1 MKAYA
6 WLAFHAE
13 PKTME
18 RDRMLAPLSPRSITR
33 LLRVSRYPQLQG
45 TGTHLLLGRRVTP
58 RDHAC
63 NTTLAK
69 SFVEK
74 TIVRFP
80 DAQFHV
86 LQRAGPFDVN
96 SHVNTVVTM
105 YGDAIIYLTG

>member
-1 MKAYA
+1 
-6 WLAFHAE
+6 
-13 PKTME
+13 ME
-18 RDRMLAPLSPRSITR
+18 RDRILAPLSPRSITR

-58 RDHAC
+58 RDHAR

-96 SHVNTVVTM
+96 SHVNSVVTM

>member
-1 MKAYA
+1 MARFPRRTKDDGKRP
-6 WLAFHAE
+6 HSGS
-13 PKTME
+13 T
-18 RDRMLAPLSPRSITR
+18 LAPINYASPTR
-33 LLRVSRYPQLQG
+33 LPQLQG

-80 DAQFHV
+80 DAQFYV

-96 SHVNTVVTM
+96 CHVNTVVTM